1 MPRLALTAKQ
11 ELRAMPVLLTT
22 ARMLELPIL
31 ALHQAVQEELAAN
44 PALEEVEEPPAR
56 PPPAPERDP
65 LLRVPAPVSVTDTL
79 LADLRA
85 SLPADQYPLAEA
97 LVGNLDEH
105 GFLPIPLPTLARE
118 LDVPRG
124 QIEAVLRVLR
134 ELGPPGIAT
143 PGPRECLL
151 AQLDA
156 LAAAGAPAPL
166 SRTIVAEHLE
176 DLAAGRYRAIA
187 RALGVDE
194 SAVGAAHSFIQQ
206 RLWPYPLQAV
216 TSERSGLER
225 PVYRAPD
232 LIFTLD
238 ESGFAVEVPV
248 GPGRWLGLNR
258 AYADL
263 AARAAELPAAERE
276 HVLTHVARART
287 FLNSLRRRH
296 ETLQRIG
303 EALAARQAGF
313 LRAGPAHLAP
323 LTRLQLAQD
332 VGLHESTVCR
342 AVADKLALLPNR
354 ALAPLDDFFAAARPV
369 QEALRELIA
378 AEGEPLSDQ
387 ELADL
392 LAARG
397 HPIARRTVARYREL
411 LGIPPQRQ
419 RARRRE
425 DH

>member
-1 MPRLALTAKQ
+1 MPRLAMTAKQ

-22 ARMLELPIL
+22 ARMLELPAL
-31 ALHQAVQEELAAN
+31 ALHQAVHEELAAN

-56 PPPAPERDP
+56 PPPAPEHDP

-105 GFLPIPLPTLARE
+105 GFLPMSLTTLARE
-118 LDVPRG
+118 LDVTRS

-134 ELGPPGIAT
+134 DLGPPGIAT

-151 AQLDA
+151 AQLDV
-156 LAAAGAPAPL
+156 LAAAGTSLPL
-166 SRTIVAEHLE
+166 ARTIVAEHLE

-187 RALGVDE
+187 RTLEVDE
-194 SAVGAAHSFIQQ
+194 SAVGAAHRFIQQ

-216 TSERSGLER
+216 TVERAGPER
-225 PVYRAPD
+225 PIYRAPD
-232 LIFTLD
+232 LIFTPS
-238 ESGFAVEVPV
+238 ESGFAVEVPA
-248 GPGRWLGLNR
+248 GPGRWLGLNL
-258 AYADL
+258 AYTDL
-263 AARAAELPAAERE
+263 AAHAAELPAAERE
-276 HVLTHVARART
+276 HVLIYVARART

-303 EALAARQAGF
+303 EALAVRQAGF

-323 LTRLQLAQD
+323 LTRLELARE
-332 VGLHESTVCR
+332 VGMHESTVCR

-369 QEALRELIA
+369 QEALRDLIA
-378 AEGEPLSDQ
+378 AEEEPLSDQ

-392 LAARG
+392 LTARG
-397 HPIARRTVARYREL
+397 HPLARRTVARYREQ

-419 RARRRE
+419 RARLRR